1 MSLRCSALLL
11 LSVATLTCAST
22 PSPVVIV
29 PGDGSNQLEAQLNK
43 PSTPHFYCSKTA
55 SWYRLWLSLSQ
66 LVPGAVD
73 CWADNMRL
81 VVDPTTG
88 RAQNAPG
95 VSTRVPHWGST
106 EGFEEVRHGWLCVRE
121 EKERKRGDLQRITQ
135 RQHVQTCC
143 RLVIGSC
150 PLSLVVHTLSPVHVC
165 APPLDPFR

>member
-1 MSLRCSALLL
+1 MSRSAALLL
-11 LSVATLTCAST
+11 LSVATLTRAT
-22 PSPVVIV
+22 TTSPVVIV

-43 PSTPHFYCSKTA
+43 PSAPHFYCSKTA
-55 SWYRLWLSLSQ
+55 SWYRLWLSVSQ

-106 EGFEEVRHGWLCVRE
+106 EGFEEVREARCCVCARRE
-121 EKERKRGDLQRITQ
+121 RERKREGRHKEP
-135 RQHVQTCC
+135 RNAK
-143 RLVIGSC
+143 SC
-150 PLSLVVHTLSPVHVC
+150 GRAVE
-165 APPLDPFR
+165 

>member
-1 MSLRCSALLL
+1 MSRSAALLL
-11 LSVATLTCAST
+11 LSVATLTRAT
-22 PSPVVIV
+22 TTSPVVIV

-43 PSTPHFYCSKTA
+43 PSAPHFYCSKTA
-55 SWYRLWLSLSQ
+55 SWYRLWLSVSQ

-106 EGFEEVRHGWLCVRE
+106 EGFEEVRHGVVCVRE
-121 EKERKRGDLQRITQ
+121 EKESGGDPQRP
-135 RQHVQTCC
+135 RNAK
-143 RLVIGSC
+143 SC
-150 PLSLVVHTLSPVHVC
+150 GVLLNSNRVVPLDSARPIVSPVHVC
-165 APPLDPFR
+165 APPLVPFE

>member
-1 MSLRCSALLL
+1 MSRSAALLL
-11 LSVATLTCAST
+11 LSVATLTRAT
-22 PSPVVIV
+22 TTSPIVIV

-43 PSTPHFYCSKTA
+43 PSAPHFYCSKTA
-55 SWYRLWLSLSQ
+55 SWYRLWLSVSQ

-106 EGFEEVRHGWLCVRE
+106 EGFEEVREARVVVYVRE
-121 EKERKRGDLQRITQ
+121 EKERGATHSEPRNAK
-135 RQHVQTCC
+135 
-143 RLVIGSC
+143 SC
-150 PLSLVVHTLSPVHVC
+150 GRAVE
-165 APPLDPFR
+165 